1 MITMKKQQKDI
12 QMLVE
17 AGSIKGAVAQYE
29 PLLGGWVV
37 TFTTTKK
44 TETHS
49 IHAQRGDGVKVFK
62 TLDAVN
68 NTVKA
73 VGLGEMVVK
82 TV

>member
-1 MITMKKQQKDI
+1 MIGMKKQQKDI

-17 AGSIKGAVAQYE
+17 AGVIKGAVAQYE
-29 PLLGGWVV
+29 PLLSGWIVI
-37 TFTTTKK
+37 FTTSKK

-49 IHAQRGDGVKVFK
+49 IHAQRGAGVKLFK

-73 VGLGEMVVK
+73 VGLGEMMVK